1 MIKVTI
7 GELLNATEALQN
19 LAKKELK
26 ARLALSISRILK
38 NAEGEIQNFNDTRM
52 NLIKKYGEKD
62 ENGEL
67 ITTEDGNCK
76 IPEEGTK
83 EFSNEL
89 NSLLEET
96 IEINANKMTLE
107 QLENLDFTPK
117 DMVMLEPF
125 IETEEE

>member
-76 IPEEGTK
+76 IPEDVAT

-89 NSLLEET
+89 NSLLDET